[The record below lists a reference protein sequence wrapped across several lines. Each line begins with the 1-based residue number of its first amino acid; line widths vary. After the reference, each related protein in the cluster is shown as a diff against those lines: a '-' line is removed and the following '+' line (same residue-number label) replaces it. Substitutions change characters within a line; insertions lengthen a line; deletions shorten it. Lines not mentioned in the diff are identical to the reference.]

1 MKRLAEQHREQL
13 GAVQRQFRQANVK
26 VTHYVCQSFNLQS
39 PLNLQAM
46 TELERRSSSDL
57 LSRGEGKQGLRQ
69 RRDKEQMVAEHGAV
83 TQSLQV
89 CHQSRLA
96 NISPIYYSTFRQS
109 VDNWR
114 TQWREAS
121 WQWESWRGA
130 APLLMRCVPHTYS
143 FCPS

>member
-1 MKRLAEQHREQL
+1 MDRQKGEEVKRLAEQHREQL

-26 VTHYVCQSFNLQS
+26 VKMLMKLQAIIFK
-39 PLNLQAM
+39 LQAM

-89 CHQSRLA
+89 CLA
-96 NISPIYYSTFRQS
+96 K
-109 VDNWR
+109 
-114 TQWREAS
+114 
-121 WQWESWRGA
+121 
-130 APLLMRCVPHTYS
+130 
-143 FCPS
+143 